1 MTNISMLLDFSFGIL
16 PGVQMYPWVGTQCT
30 PGMALRMIEI
40 RQMCVNPKHSWHHE
54 SEFCVHVVS
63 TLLEVVDRFVTIH
76 WLASIRRGGEREFY
90 APSTLLPSI
99 PAQWCI
105 QCIC

>member
-1 MTNISMLLDFSFGIL
+1 
-16 PGVQMYPWVGTQCT
+16 MYPWDGAQCT

-40 RQMCVNPKHSWHHE
+40 RQVCVCEPKHSWHHE
-54 SEFCVHVVS
+54 SELCVS

-76 WLASIRRGGEREFY
+76 WLASIRRGGESEFY
-90 APSTLLPSI
+90 APSTLSLSI

-105 QCIC
+105 NAFVKLAWI